1 MRRLVSIFALACVLV
16 QIPLPFFEAK
26 KAEAAYP
33 WLRNVIPSNIDYAP
47 EQKSLFESLVQEGII
62 KQQEVPK
69 KWPVSSPDLYQ
80 ANSFGAPGDGSLSIS
95 EGKGCN
101 QTACVLLVTID
112 LSNVNAS
119 AVVPFDRNGNG
130 IADKVEELGDFTVLF
145 DGSMEGDTEDGLYI
159 VIGKEVK
166 ETKTLYR
173 HGDLDWSATL
183 TNLATLQE
191 RLQNAGWPWVKES
204 TTKFVSGI
212 TNFSVPTP
220 NGATKYAY
228 GDKPQAVENGTTG
241 YSIGYFLLKRK
252 DAQNKNLAPIFV
264 KPENGTASQKI
275 NFYIPIEF
283 PKSEAGKTFHVQLVA
298 DEDDKPEDSAYSEP
312 LQITLKA
319 NPNENP
325 QLPDGENI
333 DKYLDGASGEISEY
347 TENETANSIIGQML
361 SCKWTNP
368 VSWFTDCMVM
378 AFNNIIYRP
387 SAFILEISAKVMD
400 MFIGFSVS
408 NFFYGDT
415 ITFIEEGWRIVRDV
429 SNILFIFILLWTA
442 FNIILRVN
450 HHFNANRVIT
460 QLIIIGLLINFS
472 LFFTRVIIDAGN
484 IGARVFYNA
493 ITTVGDDDFKQIK
506 SADQSNGVSVKSL
519 SGGIAEGMQITRILT
534 PAIAGKILAGGGG
547 AGMVFLLLLIG
558 VIMNVTAAWIFFQ
571 SAFFFIGRIITL
583 WAAMIFSPFAFT
595 STILPQL
602 SQVPKIGWGVW
613 LKNLL
618 SAAFGAM
625 FFLFFIFLILKFI
638 NSKFLQGIAENYDS
652 ISGGTV
658 LAVVLLQFLFIIG
671 LIKAAKSIAS
681 IMAGEFGGALAA
693 GLEGATK
700 FLGGAAV
707 GLGAGALAF
716 GGSRLLGGRASS
728 WLNSAEG
735 NMHKQ
740 ASTGSQSGLNALRN
754 SNLAKYG
761 NMTDQQ
767 LRDLAQ
773 KKVEG
778 KQKMASRSFD
788 IRNTGAA
795 NLITKGTGIDF
806 NAAAALGKL
815 TGIGMLKATDI
826 DITSG
831 GFQASIDRKAQKQKT
846 YLDSLHLNDEE
857 KKKLEEELKEKEEEL
872 KEAKKPHEG
881 QIESNERL
889 AKQLLERIQARG
901 DKATAAEEAQLK
913 AYQDLTNAAKDS
925 LSKNHVNADPTIKAL
940 ASRIEEIKKGTV
952 NPATGAREGGLEQV
966 GKSAMRMYQDFLT
979 RNHMAHQREGY
990 LGRAGGEW
998 RNNRNIFYQRSLGR
1012 AFLQLGKNIPN
1023 AIVDAFKTGIVGSA
1037 VFGPGTGLGLAIGKS
1052 VDQALFGGGFLK
1064 AFKSFT
1070 TDELGGARRV
1080 EQQALHALE
1089 AGHVHEPHA
1098 KVIYKSPNQGIFDM
1112 FKSSSGGGGGGAKKD
1127 SHGHGGGHH

>member
-26 KAEAAYP
+26 KAEAATYP
-33 WLRNVIPSNIDYAP
+33 MLRNIIPSNIEYSQDQTNALSKVVKP
-47 EQKSLFESLVQEGII
+47 QEI
-62 KQQEVPK
+62 PYR
-69 KWPVSSPDLYQ
+69 WPVSTPNFYQ
-80 ANSFGAPGDGSLSIS
+80 ANPEGKAGSGSLKI
-95 EGKGCN
+95 EQGKGCN
-101 QTACVLLVTID
+101 QTACVLRVTVD
-112 LSNVNAS
+112 LSNINA
-119 AVVPFDRNGNG
+119 AAFQPFVDRNGDGMATGVNE
-130 IADKVEELGDFTVLF
+130 IGDFTGMIDSDMEKDSLEGLF
-145 DGSMEGDTEDGLYI
+145 ILVGT
-159 VIGKEVK
+159 EVK
-166 ETKTLYR
+166 EKEELYLHGTLDWLLGGTIPDIIKTAEELKNAGFPWTKPHKTL
-173 HGDLDWSATL
+173 
-183 TNLATLQE
+183 
-191 RLQNAGWPWVKES
+191 
-204 TTKFVSGI
+204 FVNGEVD
-212 TNFSVPTP
+212 FSIPQDKDS
-220 NGATKYAY
+220 ATKYGNAT
-228 GDKPQAVENGTTG
+228 DPSEVEALNG
-241 YSIGYFLLKRK
+241 YNIGYYLLKRK
-252 DAQNKNLAPIFV
+252 DASIGNVAPIFV
-264 KPENGTASQKI
+264 KSDGGQFSQKI
-275 NFYIPIEF
+275 SFNVPIKF
-283 PKSEAGKTFHVQLVA
+283 SKDDAGKTYHVQVVA
-298 DEDDKPEDSAYSEP
+298 DEDDGNEDSAYSLP
-312 LQITLKA
+312 IQITLNKDENQ
-319 NPNENP
+319 NPA
-325 QLPDGENI
+325 LPDGKNI
-333 DKYLDGASGEISEY
+333 DEYIDGATGELSEY
-347 TENETANSIIGQML
+347 VENETADRVIGQML

-506 SADQSNGVSVKSL
+506 SADGNNGVSVKSL

-534 PAIAGKILAGGGG
+534 PGIAGKILAGGGG

-558 VIMNVTAAWIFFQ
+558 VIMNVIAAWIFFQ

-583 WAAMIFSPFAFT
+583 WAAMIFSPFALT